1 MAVQQIRK
9 IPGEMRPGQE
19 HAMTS
24 TIIDRRPQ
32 QGKSSANR
40 QRVLRRLNKVLKH
53 QVDQLVSKRRLTDV
67 DTAAEVTV
75 GKLDVSEPNFR
86 IDQGTGASDR
96 ILPGNDRYR
105 VGDRL
110 RKPEGGGQGDGGD
123 AGEGGGEPGEDNFRF
138 ILSREEFLNLLFD
151 DLELPELLKKE
162 LTEVTD
168 RKFRRG
174 GIVRHGNPG
183 NMSVLRTFRASI
195 GRRVAAAG
203 SIQEDLDR
211 VEYSQGYAQEVG
223 DEKLAQA
230 LALEADAVRRR
241 ATQVPFID
249 PVDLRHRSLVEVE
262 APRTAAVMFC
272 LMDVSGSMSE
282 LRKDLAKRFFTLLY
296 MFLTR
301 KYENVELVFIR
312 HTEVAEEVDE
322 NTFFYDP
329 LSGGTKVLAA
339 LEKMKEII
347 EERFPPARYN
357 IFGAQA
363 SDGDSIGQDP
373 AQSRAFL
380 TNQLLPLSRYFVY
393 AETNEF
399 ARSNTELW
407 NAYTSVEREN
417 FNMAAVPN
425 RAAVYPALVKLFEKE
440 RVTASHS

>member
-1 MAVQQIRK
+1 
-9 IPGEMRPGQE
+9 
-19 HAMTS
+19 MTS

-40 QRVLRRLNKVLKH
+40 QRVLRRLNKVLKA
-53 QVDQLVSKRRLTDV
+53 QVDELVSKRSLADV
-67 DTAAEVTV
+67 DSAAEVTV

-86 IDQGTGASDR
+86 IDQGSGISDR
-96 ILPGNDRYR
+96 VLPGNDRYR

-110 RKPEGGGQGDGGD
+110 RKPEGEGGGQGEGGD
-123 AGEGGGEPGEDNFRF
+123 AGDGDGEPGEDNFRF
-138 ILSREEFLNLLFD
+138 MLSREEFLNLLFD
-151 DLELPELLKKE
+151 ELELPELVRKE
-162 LTEVTD
+162 LCEVTD

-174 GIVRHGNPG
+174 GIVRFGNPG

-211 VEYSQGYAQEVG
+211 VEYFQGYAQEVG
-223 DEKLAQA
+223 DESLALD

-241 ATQVPFID
+241 ASQVPFID

-296 MFLTR
+296 LFLRR
-301 KYENVELVFIR
+301 KYEHVELVFIR

-322 NTFFYDP
+322 QTFFYDP
-329 LSGGTKVLAA
+329 LSGGTRVLAA
-339 LEKMKEII
+339 LQKMKEIVD
-347 EERFPPARYN
+347 ERYPPNRYN

-363 SDGDSIGQDP
+363 SDGDSIGLDP

-380 TNQLLPLSRYFVY
+380 IEELLPVSRYFVY

-399 ARSNTELW
+399 ARNNTELW
-407 NAYTSVEREN
+407 SAYSSIEHEG
-417 FNMAAVPN
+417 FNMASVAN
-425 RAAVYPALVKLFEKE
+425 RAGVYPALVKLFEKE
-440 RVTASHS
+440 RAGAAQA

>member
-1 MAVQQIRK
+1 
-9 IPGEMRPGQE
+9 
-19 HAMTS
+19 MTS
-24 TIIDRRPQ
+24 AIIDRRPQ
-32 QGKSSANR
+32 QGKSAANR
-40 QRVLRRLNKVLKH
+40 QRVLRRLNKVLKA
-53 QVDQLVSKRRLTDV
+53 QVDELVGKRKLADV
-67 DTAAEVTV
+67 DSPAEVTV

-86 IDQGTGASDR
+86 IDQGSGISDR
-96 ILPGNDRYR
+96 VLPGNDRYR

-110 RKPEGGGQGDGGD
+110 RKPEGGGQGGGQGNGSD
-123 AGEGGGEPGEDNFRF
+123 AGDGEGEPGEDNFRF
-138 ILSREEFLNLLFD
+138 MLSREEFLNLLFD
-151 DLELPELLKKE
+151 DLELPELVRKE
-162 LTEVTD
+162 LTDVVD
-168 RKFRRG
+168 KKFRRG
-174 GIVRHGNPG
+174 GIVRHGNPS

-211 VEYSQGYAQEVG
+211 VEYFQGYAQEVG
-223 DEKLAQA
+223 DESLALD
-230 LALEADAVRRR
+230 LALEADKVRRR

-296 MFLTR
+296 LFLRR

-322 NTFFYDP
+322 QTFFYDP
-329 LSGGTKVLAA
+329 LSGGTRVLAA

-347 EERFPPARYN
+347 EERFPPSRYN

-363 SDGDSIGQDP
+363 SDGDSIGLDP
-373 AQSRAFL
+373 VQSRTYL
-380 TNQLLPLSRYFVY
+380 TEQLLPLSRYFVY

-399 ARSNTELW
+399 ARNNTELW
-407 NAYTSVEREN
+407 NAYSSIDHEG
-417 FNMAAVPN
+417 FNMASVPN
-425 RAAVYPALVKLFEKE
+425 RAGVYPALVKLFEKE
-440 RVTASHS
+440 HHGAKHA